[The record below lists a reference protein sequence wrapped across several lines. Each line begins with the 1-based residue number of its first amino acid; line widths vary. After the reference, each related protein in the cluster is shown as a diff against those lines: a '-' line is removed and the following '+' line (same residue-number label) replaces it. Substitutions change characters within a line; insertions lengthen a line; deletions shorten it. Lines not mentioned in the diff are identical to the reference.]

1 MRQERGATTLRRQ
14 RAQRRGHFAEW
25 LCLWHLRLR
34 GWRIL
39 ARGWRCPSGEIDILA
54 RRGRVLAVIEV
65 KSRSEL
71 DSAASALTPRQ
82 RRRIAR
88 ATETFL
94 LSRPD
99 LAPLDLRFD
108 LMLVAQHRLPRHWQG
123 AWRADG

>member
-1 MRQERGATTLRRQ
+1 MSQRRSATTQRRQ
-14 RAQRRGHFAEW
+14 RAQRRGRFAEW

-54 RRGRVLAVIEV
+54 RRGRVLAIIEV
-65 KSRSEL
+65 KSRNEL
-71 DSAASALTPRQ
+71 DAAALALTPRQ

-88 ATETFL
+88 AAETFL

-108 LMLVAQHRLPRHWQG
+108 LMLVSPLRVPQHWPG
-123 AWRADG
+123 AWRAD

>member
-1 MRQERGATTLRRQ
+1 
-14 RAQRRGHFAEW
+14 
-25 LCLWHLRLR
+25 LRLR

-54 RRGRVLAVIEV
+54 RRGRALAVIEV

-71 DSAASALTPRQ
+71 DTAASALTPRQ

-88 ATETFL
+88 AAETFL

-108 LMLVAQHRLPRHWQG
+108 LMLVAPLRVPRHWPG
-123 AWRADG
+123 AW